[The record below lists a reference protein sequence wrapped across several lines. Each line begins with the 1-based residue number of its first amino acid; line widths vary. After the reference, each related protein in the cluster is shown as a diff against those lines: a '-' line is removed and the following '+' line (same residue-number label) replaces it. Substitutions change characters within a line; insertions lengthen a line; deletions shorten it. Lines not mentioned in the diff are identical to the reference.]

1 MPETKTAEKGTVY
14 IFGGVKGYHM
24 EAHTTNLKYDVA
36 TGTFKE
42 LPVWNSEQYSFNL
55 LPLNQNR
62 YILVVSDQPY
72 LFDTETEKWIEL
84 Q

>member
-1 MPETKTAEKGTVY
+1 MPETKTTEKGTVY
-14 IFGGVKGYHM
+14 VFGGVKGYHM
-24 EAHTTNLKYDVA
+24 EPHSTNYKYDVA
-36 TGTFKE
+36 SRTFKE
-42 LPVWNSEQYSFNL
+42 TALWNSEQYSFNL

-62 YILVVSDQPY
+62 YILVVSDLPY